1 VTVRRATAEDLDRYL
16 PLAAAF
22 HSASPVHSALP
33 FDYEGFTNFYLAAV
47 SNPNMGIWVAEK
59 DGQVVGITGACD
71 YPMYFS
77 PSHRVVQEL
86 WWYLTPEVRGNGV
99 GKQMYDAI
107 ESWAKE
113 QGATALFMVALE
125 DERSLS
131 MANLYARQGF
141 KPMERMFYKEVA

>member
-1 VTVRRATAEDLDRYL
+1 M
-16 PLAAAF
+16 PLAVAF

-33 FDYEGFTNFYLAAV
+33 FDYEGFTNFYLSAV
-47 SNPNMGIWVAEK
+47 ENPNMGVWIAEQ
-59 DGQVVGITGACD
+59 DGRGIGATGACI

-77 PSHRVVQEL
+77 PTNQVVQEL
-86 WWYLTPEVRGNGV
+86 WWYLTPGARGNGI

-125 DERSLS
+125 NERSPS

-141 KPMERMFYKEVA
+141 KPMERTFYKEVA